1 MHAKPDLENVHGTSY
16 FSRQSCTKRTGIAIL
31 VFIISY
37 LYSLNFVICCVGA
50 LLLIDPEEEYFP
62 EEVTKLKRDVDH
74 GLSVLVFAD
83 WYNVT
88 VMKKIKFFDENTR

>member
-1 MHAKPDLENVHGTSY
+1 MQEIENVHGTNFALGS
-16 FSRQSCTKRTGIAIL
+16 SVKCVPTERALLCQ
-31 VFIISY
+31 Y
-37 LYSLNFVICCVGA
+37 LLFHVCRSLNFQIYCVGA
-50 LLLIDPEEEYFP
+50 LLLTDPEEEYFP
-62 EEVTKLKRDVDH
+62 EEVTKLKRDVDQ